1 MRVAMLARDCERR
14 DVMVSD
20 ESLTAEGPKTSIA
33 HRRNGLV
40 NLLDLGLVDAGNVGQ
55 QVGNVAL

>member
-1 MRVAMLARDCERR
+1 MLARDCERR